1 MIWWITSM
9 DGEIS
14 FTTKSASS
22 AAAACTQL
30 AAKYGMGSF
39 EAFCEAADYSPD
51 SFRIAGVI
59 VEPRPSDPGVQI
71 AGPPQGLVERAFL
84 AVRGA
89 MRR

>member
-1 MIWWITSM
+1 M

-22 AAAACTQL
+22 ADEACTQL

-39 EAFCEAADYSPD
+39 AEFCKAADYAPAT
-51 SFRIAGVI
+51 FRIAGVI
-59 VEPRPSDPGVQI
+59 VEPRPSDPGVQVV
-71 AGPPQGLVERAFL
+71 GPPTGLAEKAFL
-84 AVRGA
+84 LMRGA